1 MPRLGTSLAS
11 MRGNT
16 LSALAALLMA
26 LQQPHQGST
35 VAVTGLPAPPSD
47 AWPEADPIAIVT
59 EYNPWAMVIGADS
72 PRVLLFADGTLIRTD
87 LGGHALV
94 FSTARLTP
102 SEVSRVQTA
111 IGSMTTFMR
120 LRNAYN
126 LTPSMSDMPTVEIVR
141 NEGRLSKT
149 VEVYGYRS
157 GFVDVPAT
165 CVSPTG
171 EKADRLP
178 SEFDQAYR
186 VLVGLRPTRLA
197 RWYPRYL
204 EVMVWPFEHSRKEP
218 LAWPDT
224 WPDLTHPLTIQRGD
238 SYSLILP
245 STEQS
250 TLESFLAARFSGQA
264 VRIGGRKWSISW
276 RPVTPGGPV
285 AREVRRRVLAVP
297 RPERAKAAA
306 KGA

>member
-1 MPRLGTSLAS
+1 MYRDALLAI
-11 MRGNT
+11 
-16 LSALAALLMA
+16 SALLVA
-26 LQQPHQGST
+26 LQQPHQCST
-35 VAVTGLPAPPSD
+35 VAVTGLPVPAAD
-47 AWPEADPIAIVT
+47 AWPESDPIAIVT
-59 EYNPWAMVIGADS
+59 EYDPWAMVIGGDS
-72 PRVLLFADGTLIRTD
+72 PRVLLFADGTFIRTD
-87 LGGHALV
+87 RSDHTLS
-94 FSTARLTP
+94 FSTARLSS
-102 SEVSRVQTA
+102 SELSHVQGA
-111 IGSMTTFMR
+111 IGPMSAFTR
-120 LRNAYN
+120 LRDAYN
-126 LTPSMSDMPTVEIVR
+126 LAPNVTDMPTVEIVR

-165 CVSPTG
+165 FVSFTV

-178 SEFDQAYR
+178 FEFDQAFR
-186 VLVGLRPTRLA
+186 VLVGLRPTRLV

-224 WPDLTHPLTIQRGD
+224 WPDLSHPLTIQRGD

-245 STEQS
+245 SSQQP
-250 TLESFLAARFSGQA
+250 TLETFLAARLSGQA

-285 AREVRRRVLAVP
+285 AREVRRRVLGLPQPAP
-297 RPERAKAAA
+297 SKAPA